1 MRRLYLQIYLTFVG
15 ILLLFGVLVAITH
28 SLSTTDAQSWRTL
41 DGVGA
46 LLGELLPGPER
57 PMGELQ
63 AAVERPAARV
73 PRHPTGAAVERL
85 AQRFPVPLTVR
96 GADGA
101 LLAAVGVP
109 LPAPP
114 PTWTKSG
121 WLHSLGVGP
130 TIGVVLPDGRWVV
143 ARWLHQGGGLGWLLV
158 PGLLAV

>member
-15 ILLLFGVLVAITH
+15 ILLLFGVLVVIAH
-28 SLSTTDAQSWRTL
+28 SLSTTDTQPWRTL

-57 PMGELQ
+57 PVGELQ
-63 AAVERPAARV
+63 
-73 PRHPTGAAVERL
+73 AAVERL
-85 AQRFPVPLTVR
+85 AQRFPVHLTVR

-109 LPAPP
+109 LPVPP

-121 WLHSLGVGP
+121 WLPSRGAGP
-130 TIGVVLPDGRWVV
+130 TIAVVLPDGRWVV
-143 ARWLHQGGGLGWLLV
+143 ARWLHQGSLRSCLVLGHFCGGGQHF
-158 PGLLAV
+158 G